1 MSRLYWCEQAW
12 LGGATVESG
21 VVLEVDG
28 DRISALTSGV
38 LAPPAGS
45 RCLRGLTI
53 PALANAHSH
62 AFHRALRGRTHN
74 ATGTFWTWRDLM
86 YRTAASLDPDN
97 YYRLARATFAEMALA
112 GIGVVGEFHYL
123 HHQPCGRPYANA
135 NAMGSAVVAAAQ
147 DARIR
152 LTLLDTLYLHGGID
166 PRTSDARTTGPRTS
180 DTRTTGP
187 RTSYTRTTD
196 GYLPLSPEQ
205 ARFSDGDVESWAGR
219 VEELVSAVSSP
230 TVRVGAAVHSV
241 RAVDPTSI
249 ETVAAWTR
257 RHDAPLHVHASE
269 QAAENQQCIALHG
282 ASPVEVILEAAGAT
296 ENLTLVHATHASD
309 RDVALLAEAG
319 AGCCLCPTTERDLAD
334 GVGPAATLAAAGV
347 GLCVGS
353 DSHAVVDILE
363 EARAVELDQ
372 RTSTLK
378 RGVFG
383 VDTLATMATS
393 AGYRALGWEDGG
405 TLAPG
410 SLADFATV
418 SLDSVRLAGT
428 DPDHTLAAVI
438 YAATSAD
445 VTHLVV
451 AGRTVVAD
459 RTHTRV
465 DVEAELRAAI
475 TEVAAPVSE
484 VAAPVSEAAA
494 SGSKVAAAVSK
505 VAAPV
510 SGMSVPGSE
519 VAAPV
524 SEVAAAGSG
533 VVASC
538 SEVMAPGPGVDGS

>member
-1 MSRLYWCEQAW
+1 MSKRFWCEMAW
-12 LGGATVESG
+12 LGGAAVNSG
-21 VVLEVDG
+21 VVLEVNG

-38 LAPPAGS
+38 LSPPAGS

-74 ATGTFWTWRDLM
+74 AAGTFWTWRDLM

-147 DARIR
+147 DAGIR

-166 PRTSDARTTGPRTS
+166 PRTTDAR
-180 DTRTTGP
+180 
-187 RTSYTRTTD
+187 TRTTD
-196 GYLPLSPEQ
+196 GYLPLSPDQ

-219 VEELVSAVSSP
+219 VEELVSAVSSS

-241 RAVDPTSI
+241 RAVEPTSI
-249 ETVAAWTR
+249 ATVAAWTR

-269 QAAENQQCIALHG
+269 QPAENQQCIALHG

-309 RDVALLAEAG
+309 HDVALLAEAG

-334 GVGPAATLAAAGV
+334 GVGPAATLAGAGV

-428 DPDHTLAAVI
+428 DPDHPLAAVI

-451 AGRTVVAD
+451 AGRTVVVD

-465 DVEAELRAAI
+465 DVEAELSAAV
-475 TEVAAPVSE
+475 TAVAAS
-484 VAAPVSEAAA
+484 
-494 SGSKVAAAVSK
+494 
-505 VAAPV
+505 
-510 SGMSVPGSE
+510 
-519 VAAPV
+519 
-524 SEVAAAGSG
+524 
-533 VVASC
+533 
-538 SEVMAPGPGVDGS
+538 